1 MEEVIGDSLLLMNE
15 SFSSTNSR
23 EGAVIAE
30 EILKALSVIG
40 SRVVFVTHL
49 YELAKRVDAINADT
63 NGITKLV
70 SMVAGIDE
78 SSCREDSNNKAIRR
92 TYLVRPGEPL
102 PTGFASDIAYQYGI
116 SYEKLI
122 RNQ

>member
-63 NGITKLV
+63 DQV
-70 SMVAGIDE
+70 
-78 SSCREDSNNKAIRR
+78 
-92 TYLVRPGEPL
+92 
-102 PTGFASDIAYQYGI
+102 QI
-116 SYEKLI
+116 SV
-122 RNQ
+122 

>member
-78 SSCREDSNNKAIRR
+78 SSCREESNNKAIRL

-102 PTGFASDIAYQYGI
+102 PTASDIAYHNGI

>member
-78 SSCREDSNNKAIRR
+78 SSCREDSNNKAIRL

-102 PTGFASDIAYQYGI
+102 PTGFASDIAYHNGI